1 MACTWSEI
9 IVSYTLVHSNE
20 DIRLETNLV
29 NSAQNADAMA
39 AVPENKHQT
48 LHFITAGI
56 TQNEAKPKDF
66 GGDVICRGARCC
78 VPTEHSQR
86 LAGVG
91 RAEGEGGHVGQR
103 RAGVQARFKAGLLL
117 LLLLLLLLGDRA
129 RKHDGGKRIHG
140 TP

>member
-1 MACTWSEI
+1 M
-9 IVSYTLVHSNE
+9 
-20 DIRLETNLV
+20 
-29 NSAQNADAMA
+29 
-39 AVPENKHQT
+39 
-48 LHFITAGI
+48 

-66 GGDVICRGARCC
+66 GGDVICC
-78 VPTEHSQR
+78 VPAEHSQR

-117 LLLLLLLLGDRA
+117 LLLLLLGDRA

-140 TP
+140 AP